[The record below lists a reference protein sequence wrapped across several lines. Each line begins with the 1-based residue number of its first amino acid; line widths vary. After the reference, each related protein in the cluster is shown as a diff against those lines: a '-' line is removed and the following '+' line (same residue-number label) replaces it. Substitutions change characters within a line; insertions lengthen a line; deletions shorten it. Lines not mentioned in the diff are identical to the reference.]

1 MHTHYMPPLPH
12 SQYSTHSDHAPLA
25 RATLYGRRA
34 SLALSFSAA
43 AFTARMFIGTS
54 SRIRHSSCGAAGAV
68 GQ

>member
-1 MHTHYMPPLPH
+1 MTPLRSLTILKPH
-12 SQYSTHSDHAPLA
+12 DALRT